1 MHVNNSFQSFL
12 LKIVC
17 LGRLLNIL
25 YHLLWK
31 DLDKREK
38 QLAANEQEVMRLKK
52 DLQRDHDSKLQEM
65 KEASR
70 RMKEDSDHRVGLE
83 K

>member
-1 MHVNNSFQSFL
+1 L
-12 LKIVC
+12 
-17 LGRLLNIL
+17 
-25 YHLLWK
+25 K

-83 K
+83 ALLTVHIQPAIKIKQKNVL

>member
-1 MHVNNSFQSFL
+1 MAEYANLEEQL
-12 LKIVC
+12 RKTL
-17 LGRLLNIL
+17 
-25 YHLLWK
+25 K
-31 DLDKREK
+31 DLEKREK

-52 DLQRDHDSKLQEM
+52 DLQRDHDAKLQEM

-70 RMKEDSDHRVGLE
+70 RMKDDVDHKIELE

>member
-1 MHVNNSFQSFL
+1 MAEYANLEEQL
-12 LKIVC
+12 RKTL
-17 LGRLLNIL
+17 
-25 YHLLWK
+25 K
-31 DLDKREK
+31 DLEKREK

-52 DLQRDHDSKLQEM
+52 DLQREHDAKLQEM

-70 RMKEDSDHRVGLE
+70 RMKDDVDHKIELE

>member
-1 MHVNNSFQSFL
+1 M
-12 LKIVC
+12 
-17 LGRLLNIL
+17 
-25 YHLLWK
+25 K
-31 DLDKREK
+31 DLEKREK

-52 DLQRDHDSKLQEM
+52 DLQRDHDAKLQEM

-70 RMKEDSDHRVGLE
+70 RMKDDSDHRVGLE